1 MVDQQAQPDQAAVE
15 AATMQMVGYLAG
27 AAITAG
33 VMLGNQLGFYTILAG
48 AGPLTAAE
56 LASRAGTSERLTRE
70 WLDSQAAG
78 RILTYAAAAD
88 TYELDDATA
97 MVVADD
103 TSPVFLAGGLG
114 VVRTYYMDMD
124 HVADAARGD
133 GGFGWDEHH
142 HGLFEG
148 TGRFFRQ
155 GYLNFLTS
163 AWIPSI
169 GGLVEKLEAGARVL
183 DVGCGVGYSSIFIA
197 EAFPN
202 VTVTGVDYH
211 PGSIELAREQAAAS
225 PAADRLSFGVA
236 DATSYEGEYDLIC
249 FFDCLHDLGDPV
261 GAAQHAKRHLV
272 KDGVVMLVEPLALD
286 DRASNIESGP
296 FAALFYTGST
306 FLCTP
311 NALSQ
316 AADDALGAQAGEA
329 RLRAVFQ
336 EAGFGS
342 LERTTETPFNIVLA
356 ARA

>member
-1 MVDQQAQPDQAAVE
+1 MVDQQTQPDQAAVE

-27 AAITAG
+27 AAVTAG
-33 VMLGNQLGFYTILAG
+33 VMLGHQLGFYTILAG
-48 AGPLTAAE
+48 SGPLTAGA
-56 LASRAGTSERLTRE
+56 LAARAGTSARLTRE

-78 RILTYAAAAD
+78 KILAYDAAAD

-97 MVVADD
+97 MVVANDA
-103 TSPVFLAGGLG
+103 SPVYLAGGLG

-169 GGLVEKLEAGARVL
+169 DGLVEKLEAGARVL

-211 PGSIELAREQAAAS
+211 AGSIELAREQAAAS
-225 PAADRLSFGVA
+225 PAADRLSFEVA
-236 DATSYEGEYDLIC
+236 DATSYAGDYDLIC

-261 GAAQHAKRHLV
+261 GAAQHAKRHLA
-272 KDGVVMLVEPLALD
+272 KDGVVMLVEPWALD

-336 EAGFGS
+336 EAGFDS

>member
-1 MVDQQAQPDQAAVE
+1 MVIQEQPDQAAID
-15 AATMQMVGYLAG
+15 AATMRMVGYLGG
-27 AAITAG
+27 AAVTAG
-33 VMLGNQLGFYTILAG
+33 VMLGHQIGFYTHLAG
-48 AGPLTAAE
+48 AGPLTAGE
-56 LASRAGTSERLTRE
+56 LAARAGTNERLTRE

-78 RILTYAAAAD
+78 RILAYDGEAD

-97 MVVADD
+97 MVVADQS
-103 TSPVFLAGGLG
+103 SPVFLAGGLG

-133 GGFGWDEHH
+133 GSFGWDEHH

-163 AWIPSI
+163 AWIPSVE
-169 GGLVEKLEAGARVL
+169 GLVDRLQAGAKVL

-202 VTVTGVDYH
+202 VTVTGIDYH
-211 PGSIELAREQAAAS
+211 PGSIDLAREEARSSLAAN
-225 PAADRLSFGVA
+225 RLSFEVA
-236 DATSYEGEYDLIC
+236 DATSYDGEYDLIC

-261 GAAQHAKRHLV
+261 GAAQHAKRHLAQ
-272 KDGVVMLVEPLALD
+272 DGVVLLVEPWALD

-316 AADDALGAQAGEA
+316 AAGPALGAQAGEA

-336 EAGFGS
+336 EAGFES
-342 LERTTETPFNIVLA
+342 FERTTETPFNIVLA